1 MKYRHGA
8 ECTVELLDGAVYK
21 VNIKVSQ
28 VCHTLHLAVL
38 YAAYSFVCKERLHL
52 I

>member
-8 ECTVELLDGAVYK
+8 ECTVELLDG
-21 VNIKVSQ
+21 
-28 VCHTLHLAVL
+28 CHTLHLAVL